1 MSCEPLK
8 KLPRKRTSKPS
19 PGMFAGDCC
28 ARTSTAK
35 ANTKVTASNS
45 ARTSA
50 WTNRER
56 MVMEIPHKAA
66 RAAAGQGI
74 SAAPRWKSI
83 RRAQGLHMNFIAA
96 ADVERARLPV
106 TSSDAMDNVTG
117 RPPRSAH
124 SVGPYVEGILTAGLA
139 TAVGA
144 VINIYVGLANVSLIY
159 VVPVLVAAVRHG
171 LAPSLWVSGLSVLCF
186 NFFLPPLY
194 HFAIADPANVVALF
208 FFMVVAIVASALGTR
223 TRAQAEA
230 ARREAHT

>member
-139 TAVGA
+139 TGGGGA
-144 VINIYVGLANVSLIY
+144 A
-159 VVPVLVAAVRHG
+159 
-171 LAPSLWVSGLSVLCF
+171 
-186 NFFLPPLY
+186 
-194 HFAIADPANVVALF
+194 
-208 FFMVVAIVASALGTR
+208 R
-223 TRAQAEA
+223 TRALALGVGALRAVLQLLLPA
-230 ARREAHT
+230 AALSLRHRRPRERGGAVLLHGRRHRGERARHAHARPGRS